1 MRRERILRSPYAD
14 VEIPDVGLTA
24 FVLEHAA
31 GYGDRPALI
40 DGPSGRTLSYVEL
53 DAAVR
58 RCAVG
63 FAARGLRVGEVV
75 VAVQSERARVRDR
88 LPRRLTRRR
97 GVHEHQPPYTHDELA
112 FQLKHAGARFLVTV
126 PELAELAL
134 AAAREASV
142 EEVYV
147 FGEAEGATPF
157 AALLA
162 ADGQPPPV
170 PIVPA
175 EHVVALPYSSGTT
188 GLPKGVMLTHRNL
201 VAFILQYLGPR
212 PTYESDV
219 IVAFLPFF
227 HIYGLMVLLNVA
239 LRSGAT
245 VVTMPRFD
253 FEQYLSLSEK
263 HQATVAY
270 LAPPVALMLAKDPRL
285 ENYDL
290 SSLRTAFCAAAP
302 LDADLARACAARL
315 GCELSQGYGMTEA
328 SPGVSITPVGDASSP
343 GSVGPLLPCTEARIV
358 DVGTGRDVGPVGRG
372 ELLVRGPQV
381 MKGYLNDD
389 AATATTIEDGWLRT
403 GDVVTA
409 DHRGWLTIVDRIK
422 ELIKVSAYQV
432 APAELEAILLTH
444 PAVADAC
451 VIGVP
456 DERTGEAPKAFVVVA
471 GEIDDEDILSYV
483 AERVAPHKRI
493 RHLERLDT
501 IPKSPSGKI
510 LRRMLIERERE
521 RDISRPAPS
530 LSPRT

>member
-1 MRRERILRSPYAD
+1 MRRETILRGPYQD
-14 VEIPDVGLTA
+14 IEIPDVGLTA

-31 GYGDRPALI
+31 EYGEHPALI
-40 DGPSGRTLSYVEL
+40 DGPSGRTLSYAEL

-63 FAARGLRVGEVV
+63 LAARGLRTGDV
-75 VAVQSERARVRDR
+75 VALFSPNVPEFAIAFHGASLVGAACTSINP
-88 LPRRLTRRR
+88 L
-97 GVHEHQPPYTHDELA
+97 YTHDELA

-126 PELAELAL
+126 PELAERAL

-201 VAFILQYLGPR
+201 VAFILQYLTPR

-290 SSLRTAFCAAAP
+290 SKLRTAFCAAAP
-302 LDADLARACAARL
+302 LDADLARACASRL
-315 GCELSQGYGMTEA
+315 GCELGQGYGMTEA
-328 SPGVSITPVGDASSP
+328 SPGVSITPAGDASNP

-358 DVGTGRDVGPVGRG
+358 DPETGRDVGPVGRG

-389 AATATTIEDGWLRT
+389 AATATTIENGWLRT

-409 DHRGWLTIVDRIK
+409 DDRGWLTVVDRIK

-444 PAVADAC
+444 PAIADAC

-456 DERTGEAPKAFVVVA
+456 DERTGETPKAFVVVA
-471 GEIDDEDILSYV
+471 GKIDDEDILTYL

-493 RHLERLDT
+493 RHLERLDA

-510 LRRMLIERERE
+510 LRRMLVERERA
-521 RDISRPAPS
+521 RDTCRPPPS